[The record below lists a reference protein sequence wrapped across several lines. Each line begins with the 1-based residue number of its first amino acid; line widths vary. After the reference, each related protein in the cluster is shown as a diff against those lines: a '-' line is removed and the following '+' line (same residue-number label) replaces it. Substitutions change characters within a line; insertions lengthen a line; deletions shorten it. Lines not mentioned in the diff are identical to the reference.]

1 MSKPAIHIDG
11 ETLRVCFDSFDIESY
26 QLFLQVKRL
35 PEYQL
40 QRDDLTE
47 AYSITAPARFAPMLG
62 VELPKREVT
71 DLPLAEFLFD
81 DQKAITEMALAAK
94 RFAYW
99 GDCGLGKTLVE
110 YEFARQVAH
119 RTGERVLIVTLNEVI
134 PQYVREIAK
143 FYGDAAPLLVLNS
156 REEMKRWCET
166 GKAKDD
172 SDDGQAAG
180 ATHPDQSPD
189 GGAHQEGVDGA
200 SAGDHPGFDASA
212 RGSVTGQPER
222 RGSDRRDDAI
232 ATSRIAIVNY
242 EKFNHKSDAD
252 QVVNELRYLSG
263 IVLDESSRLKSGG
276 GKQKWALIK
285 SARGIPYKLSCTAT
299 PAPNE
304 IMEFASQASFL
315 EKMRSDNDI
324 IWTYFRRDEKT
335 HRWTVKRHA
344 RAAFFEFMS
353 SWSIYVRDPRRYGW
367 RKDIAVPPVPE
378 THVHEIEPTR
388 QQREFVMEFN
398 TQVVPAADRS
408 GTPMMF
414 TGQYN
419 AIQSTKLSQAAK
431 GFNYVKEAD
440 GRGVKLIDS
449 KKPISVVA
457 LALTE
462 AVLAGVQ
469 VLVWSEYDA
478 EIDIISKLLN
488 ETDKYSIKRKRKPND
503 IILPGPCPKF
513 EVLTGKVPNRHRQ
526 AIKDRFTSG
535 ETRILITRSDLMGYG
550 QNLQM
555 CGTMIFSGWSYSY
568 EDFYQAIRRAYRF
581 GQEQVVRIHVPVIR
595 ELEGQ
600 MWDAICRKQGQHE
613 AAIAE
618 MEANYIAGFKAVQ
631 RWRQH
636 DSHRSAT
643 TRSHRPERGAV
654 C

>member
-1 MSKPAIHIDG
+1 MSKPSIHIDG
-11 ETLRVCFDSFDIESY
+11 ETLRVHFDSFDIESY
-26 QLFLQVKRL
+26 GLFLQVKRL

-47 AYSITAPARFAPMLG
+47 TYTITAPARFAAMLG
-62 VELPKREVT
+62 VEQPTREVS
-71 DLPLAEFLFD
+71 DLPLPQFMFD
-81 DQKAITEMALAAK
+81 DQRAITLMALQAK
-94 RFAYW
+94 RFAYF

-119 RTGERVLIVTLNEVI
+119 RTGGRVLIVTLNEVI
-134 PQYVREIAK
+134 PQYSREIAK
-143 FYGDAAPLLVLNS
+143 FFGESAPLLVLNS
-156 REEMKRWCET
+156 REEMKRWCAT
-166 GKAKDD
+166 GDIGAKDEPSGNHD
-172 SDDGQAAG
+172 SDTADAGDGCGSGQHAEQG
-180 ATHPDQSPD
+180 DR
-189 GGAHQEGVDGA
+189 
-200 SAGDHPGFDASA
+200 SAGRIDFDGDRKCPDVTDQCPGTNPGTAEA
-212 RGSVTGQPER
+212 RKPCV
-222 RGSDRRDDAI
+222 
-232 ATSRIAIVNY
+232 IAIVNY

-335 HRWTVKRHA
+335 HRWTVKKHA
-344 RAAFFEFMS
+344 RAAFFEFMA
-353 SWSIYVRDPRRYGW
+353 SWSIYVRDPRKYGW

-378 THVHEIEPTR
+378 THVHEIEATR
-388 QQREFVMEFN
+388 EQREFVMEFN
-398 TQVVPAADRS
+398 LQVVPAADKS

-431 GFNYVKEAD
+431 GFNYFKD
-440 GRGVKLIDS
+440 GSGRGVKPIES
-449 KKPISVVA
+449 KKPLGVVA

-469 VLVWSEYDA
+469 VLVWCEYDA
-478 EIDIISKLLN
+478 EIDIISHLLN
-488 ETDKYSIKRKRKPND
+488 DSGKYSIKRKRKPND

-513 EVLTGKVPNRHRQ
+513 EVLTGKVKTRDRQ
-526 AIKDRFTSG
+526 AIKDRFTTG

-555 CGTMIFSGWSYSY
+555 CGAMIFSGWSYSY

-581 GQEQVVRIHVPVIR
+581 GQEEVVRIHVPVIR

-600 MWDAICRKQGQHE
+600 MWEAICRKQGQHE

-618 MEANYIAGFKAVQ
+618 MEANYIAGFRAAAAVEV
-631 RWRQH
+631 
-636 DSHRSAT
+636 A
-643 TRSHRPERGAV
+643 A
-654 C
+654 